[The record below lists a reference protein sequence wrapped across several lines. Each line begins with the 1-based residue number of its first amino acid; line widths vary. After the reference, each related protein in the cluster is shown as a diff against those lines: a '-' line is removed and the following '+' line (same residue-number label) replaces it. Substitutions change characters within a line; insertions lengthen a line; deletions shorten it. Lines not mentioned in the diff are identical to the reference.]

1 MMLSSRFR
9 SANILR
15 SDRPLND
22 DQIMRYAPSIFA
34 TEAHE
39 SRSDRYAY
47 IATSE
52 VLNGLRD
59 NGFHP
64 FMVCQTR
71 VRNLDKREHTKHMI
85 RLRHAGQINGTEA
98 KEIILLNSHDGSS
111 SYQMLAGVFRFV
123 CHNGLV
129 CGDTVAD
136 IRIPHKGNVTERVI
150 EGAFEVLDQFDNV
163 ENHMDAMKSVTLNAL
178 EKRIFADAA
187 LALRYDEKD
196 GPAPIAASQLLE
208 ARRFE
213 DRKDDL
219 WTTFNRVQENIIR
232 GGLSART

>member
-1 MMLSSRFR
+1 MPGKLTALKRR
-9 SANILR
+9 N
-15 SDRPLND
+15 
-22 DQIMRYAPSIFA
+22 
-34 TEAHE
+34 
-39 SRSDRYAY
+39 
-47 IATSE
+47 
-52 VLNGLRD
+52 
-59 NGFHP
+59 HP
-64 FMVCQTR
+64 
-71 VRNLDKREHTKHMI
+71 
-85 RLRHAGQINGTEA
+85 A
-98 KEIILLNSHDGSS
+98 NSHDGSS

-178 EKRIFADAA
+178 EKRGIFADAA

-196 GPAPIAASQLLE
+196 GPHQSPREPAPW

-232 GGLSART
+232 GGLSARTKQGKSTVPAPLPEWIRIL

>member
-1 MMLSSRFR
+1 
-9 SANILR
+9 
-15 SDRPLND
+15 
-22 DQIMRYAPSIFA
+22 
-34 TEAHE
+34 
-39 SRSDRYAY
+39 
-47 IATSE
+47 
-52 VLNGLRD
+52 
-59 NGFHP
+59 
-64 FMVCQTR
+64 
-71 VRNLDKREHTKHMI
+71 
-85 RLRHAGQINGTEA
+85 
-98 KEIILLNSHDGSS
+98 
-111 SYQMLAGVFRFV
+111 
-123 CHNGLV
+123 
-129 CGDTVAD
+129 
-136 IRIPHKGNVTERVI
+136 HKGNVTERVI

-232 GGLSART
+232 GGLSARTKQGKSTRTR

>member
-1 MMLSSRFR
+1 
-9 SANILR
+9 
-15 SDRPLND
+15 
-22 DQIMRYAPSIFA
+22 
-34 TEAHE
+34 
-39 SRSDRYAY
+39 
-47 IATSE
+47 
-52 VLNGLRD
+52 
-59 NGFHP
+59 
-64 FMVCQTR
+64 
-71 VRNLDKREHTKHMI
+71 
-85 RLRHAGQINGTEA
+85 
-98 KEIILLNSHDGSS
+98 
-111 SYQMLAGVFRFV
+111 
-123 CHNGLV
+123 V

-196 GPAPIAASQLLE
+196 GPAPITESQLLE

-219 WTTFNRVQENIIR
+219 WTTFNRVQENITR
-232 GGLSART
+232 GGLSARTKQGKSTLTRAVTGMDK

>member
-1 MMLSSRFR
+1 
-9 SANILR
+9 
-15 SDRPLND
+15 
-22 DQIMRYAPSIFA
+22 
-34 TEAHE
+34 
-39 SRSDRYAY
+39 
-47 IATSE
+47 
-52 VLNGLRD
+52 
-59 NGFHP
+59 
-64 FMVCQTR
+64 
-71 VRNLDKREHTKHMI
+71 TKHMI

-196 GPAPIAASQLLE
+196 GPAPIAASQLIE

-213 DRKDDL
+213 DR
-219 WTTFNRVQENIIR
+219 
-232 GGLSART
+232 

>member
-1 MMLSSRFR
+1 
-9 SANILR
+9 
-15 SDRPLND
+15 
-22 DQIMRYAPSIFA
+22 
-34 TEAHE
+34 
-39 SRSDRYAY
+39 
-47 IATSE
+47 

-59 NGFHP
+59 NGFHQ

-136 IRIPHKGNVTERVI
+136 
-150 EGAFEVLDQFDNV
+150 
-163 ENHMDAMKSVTLNAL
+163 
-178 EKRIFADAA
+178 
-187 LALRYDEKD
+187 
-196 GPAPIAASQLLE
+196 
-208 ARRFE
+208 
-213 DRKDDL
+213 
-219 WTTFNRVQENIIR
+219 
-232 GGLSART
+232 